1 MQNLF
6 PKLSLP
12 SAFTF
17 SITGFFNCL
26 HMCTLNWGKQ
36 KTKYKFDSAPSFM
49 SPAAKLMPKLAALV
63 CSQQYRTRQS
73 IPFTAVHRIKHWQF
87 RGEKS
92 WVPAAARRQSQSR
105 LCLAVVSSQE
115 GLGLPV
121 GAVLPLWSTALS
133 GWFTAGNRKIHAGIS
148 SNPSLKH
155 IFLEVP
161 QGLWD
166 ISRQMFILGREE

>member
-26 HMCTLNWGKQ
+26 HVCTLNWGKQ

-49 SPAAKLMPKLAALV
+49 CSAAKLMPKLAALV

-73 IPFTAVHRIKHWQF
+73 IPFTAVHRIKHWHS

-121 GAVLPLWSTALS
+121 GAVLPS
-133 GWFTAGNRKIHAGIS
+133 GAWLCRDG
-148 SNPSLKH
+148 SL
-155 IFLEVP
+155 
-161 QGLWD
+161 
-166 ISRQMFILGREE
+166 LGTERYTQEFHQLPPWNTSFWKYPRACETS